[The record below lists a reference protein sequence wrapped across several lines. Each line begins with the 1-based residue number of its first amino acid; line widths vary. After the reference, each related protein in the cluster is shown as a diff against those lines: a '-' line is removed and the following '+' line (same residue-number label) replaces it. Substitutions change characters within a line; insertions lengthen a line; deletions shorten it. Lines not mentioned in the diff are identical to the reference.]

1 MRNLLLS
8 QVIYNWN
15 MLRFWLIC
23 LSLAVPLFAAPGIDI
38 ETMMRIRRVS
48 DPQLSP
54 DGKTVAFAVQSVD
67 LAANK
72 KTTQIYSVLLAGGEP
87 RVLTSEGSNDRPRWS
102 PDSKEIA
109 FVSVRGGA
117 SQIWLMNADGT
128 GAKQVTKLATEASG
142 VTFFPDG
149 KRVLFVSE
157 VYPDCADEACNAR
170 LLKEEQESKSKARTF
185 TSLLYRHWNQWGS
198 KRRSHLM
205 MASVDGGAV
214 KDLTPG
220 RFDVPTFSLGGQD
233 GYAVSPDGKEVCY
246 VMNGENEQALSTNSD
261 LWTVSPD
268 GGEPQ
273 KITVTA
279 GADVGPVYSPDGQWI
294 AWRGQKIAG
303 YESDRWRLFTIRR
316 KDGQVRDLSET
327 LDRGIQSV
335 NWSPDS
341 TRLFFT
347 VEDRGRQGIQMVAIS
362 GTGGTRSI
370 VSGSATYD
378 DVQLTP
384 DGKTMIYTMQT
395 GASPVE
401 IFKVNS
407 PSSKPEPLTRMNE
420 AVLASVTLPAFEDLN
435 ATGAEGAKV
444 HSFVLKPAGFDE
456 KQKYPVLFL
465 IHGGPQGAWH
475 ESWSYRWNPQVFAA
489 AGFVVVMPNPRG
501 STGYGQKFTDEINND
516 WGGKV
521 YEDLMATVDAVAAQ
535 PWADADR
542 FAAAGGSYGGYMVNW
557 ILGHSN
563 RFKALVS
570 HAGVYDLRSM
580 AGETEELWFPM
591 WEFRGMPWDNPESY
605 AKWSP
610 SYFVN
615 DFQTPTLVIHGE
627 QDYRVPLGQGLQLFT
642 ALQMRKV
649 PSKLLLF
656 PDEGHWILKPQNS
669 LVWHKNFID
678 WITEWT
684 KKAPAKP

>member
-1 MRNLLLS
+1 MKT
-8 QVIYNWN
+8 
-15 MLRFWLIC
+15 MLRYWLLC
-23 LSLAVPLFAAPGIDI
+23 LSLAAPLVGAPGLDI
-38 ETMMRIRRVS
+38 ETMMRIQRIS

-54 DGKTVAFAVQSVD
+54 DGKTLAFASQSVD

-72 KTTQIYSVLLAGGEP
+72 KTTQVYTVPLNGGTP
-87 RVLTSEGSNDRPRWS
+87 RALTTEGSNERPRWS
-102 PDSKEIA
+102 PDSKQIA
-109 FVSVRGGA
+109 FVSTRGGA
-117 SQIWLMNADGT
+117 SQIWLMKADGS
-128 GAKQVTKLATEASG
+128 AQRQVTKLATEASG
-142 VTFFPDG
+142 VSFFPDG
-149 KRVLFVSE
+149 KRLLFLSE
-157 VYPDCADEACNAR
+157 VYPDCPDEACNAR
-170 LLKEEQESKSKARTF
+170 TLKEEQDNKSKARIF
-185 TSLLYRHWNQWGS
+185 TSLLYRHWNQWSS

-205 MASVDGGAV
+205 VTGVDGGEV

-233 GYAVSPDGKEVCY
+233 GYAIAPDGNEVCY

-261 LWTVSPD
+261 LWTVAAD
-268 GGEPQ
+268 GGEPR
-273 KITVTA
+273 KITATA
-279 GADVGPVYSPDGQWI
+279 GADVGPVYSPDGNWI
-294 AWRGQKIAG
+294 AWRGQKTAG
-303 YESDRWRLFTIRR
+303 YESDRWRMFVIKR
-316 KDGQVRDLSET
+316 KEGAVRDLTET
-327 LDRGIQSV
+327 LDRSV
-335 NWSPDS
+335 ESIYWSPDS

-347 VEDRGRQGIQMVAIS
+347 VEDRGRQGIQMLAIN
-362 GTGGTRSI
+362 GNGGARSI

-395 GASPVE
+395 GSKPVE
-401 IFKVNS
+401 IYRVNS
-407 PSSKPEPLTRMNE
+407 ADNKPEPMTRFNE
-420 AVLASVTLPAFEDLN
+420 SLLSTLTLPAFEDFN
-435 ATGAEGAKV
+435 SPGAEGAKV
-444 HSFVLKPAGFDE
+444 HSFVLKPADFDP
-456 KQKYPVLFL
+456 KQKYPVLFF

-475 ESWSYRWNPQVFAA
+475 ESWSYRWNPQIFAA

-501 STGYGQKFTDEINND
+501 STGYGQKYTDDINND

-521 YEDLMATVDAVAAQ
+521 YEDIMAAVDGIAAQ

-542 FAAAGGSYGGYMVNW
+542 FAAAGGSFGGYMVNW

-591 WEFRGMPWDNPESY
+591 WEFRGMPWDNPEVY

-627 QDYRVPLGQGLQLFT
+627 QDYRVPVGQGLQLFT
-642 ALQMRKV
+642 GLQMKKV
-649 PSKLLLF
+649 PSKMLLF

-669 LVWHKNFID
+669 VVWHRNFLD

-684 KKAPAKP
+684 KKPAAKP

>member
-1 MRNLLLS
+1 
-8 QVIYNWN
+8 
-15 MLRFWLIC
+15 MLRFWLLC
-23 LSLAVPLFAAPGIDI
+23 LTIVAPLSAGPGLDV

-54 DGKTVAFAVQSVD
+54 DGKTVAFSAVTVD

-72 KTTQIYSVLLAGGEP
+72 KISQIYTVPLAGGTP
-87 RVLTSEGSNDRPRWS
+87 MVITNLGSNDRPRWS
-102 PDSKEIA
+102 PDSKQIA
-109 FVSVRGGA
+109 YVSVRDGA

-128 GAKQVTKLATEASG
+128 GAKQVTTLETEAAG
-142 VTFFPDG
+142 VLFFPDG
-149 KRVLFVSE
+149 KRLLFTSD
-157 VYPDCADEACNAR
+157 VYPECPDTACNAR
-170 LLKEEQESKSKARTF
+170 LLKEEAASKSKARSY
-185 TSLLYRHWNQWGS
+185 TSLLYRHWTQYAS
-198 KRRSHLM
+198 KRKSHLLM
-205 MASVDGGAV
+205 TSIDGGEL

-220 RFDVPTFSLGGQD
+220 KFDVPPFSLGGQD
-233 GYAVSPDGKEVCY
+233 GYAISPDGKEVCY
-246 VMNGENEQALSTNSD
+246 VMNGENDQATSTNSD

-268 GGEPQ
+268 GGEAQ

-279 GADVGPVYSPDGQWI
+279 GADVGPVYSPDGQWL
-294 AWRGQKIAG
+294 AWRGQKTPG
-303 YESDRWRLFTIRR
+303 YESDRWRMFVIKR
-316 KDGQVRDLSET
+316 KDGHVRDLTES
-327 LDRGIQSV
+327 LDRNVESIY
-335 NWSPDS
+335 WSPDS
-341 TRLFFT
+341 TRIFFT
-347 VEDRGRQGIQMVAIS
+347 VEDRGRQGIQMLAIS
-362 GTGGTRSI
+362 GTGGARSI
-370 VSGSATYD
+370 VSGNAVYD

-384 DGKTMIYTMQT
+384 DGKIMIYTMQT
-395 GASPVE
+395 GSTPVE
-401 IFKVNS
+401 IFRVNS
-407 PSSKPEPLTRMNE
+407 PTSKPEPLARMNDG
-420 AVLASVTLPAFEDLN
+420 LAAELTLPLFEDFN

-444 HSFVLKPAGFDE
+444 HSFVLKPAGFDA
-456 KQKYPVLFL
+456 KQKYPVLFF

-521 YEDLMATVDAVAAQ
+521 YEDLMATVDGVAAQ

-542 FAAAGGSYGGYMVNW
+542 FVAAGGSYGGYMVNW

-580 AGETEELWFPM
+580 AGETEEVWFPM
-591 WEFRGMPWDNPESY
+591 WEFKGMPWDNPESY

-627 QDYRVPLGQGLQLFT
+627 QDYRVPVGQGLQLFT
-642 ALQMRKV
+642 ALQMKKV
-649 PSKLLLF
+649 PSKLLMF

-669 LVWHKNFID
+669 VVWHKNFIE

-684 KKAPAKP
+684 KKAEPKP